1 MRRGAIAG
9 IIGVVAFALATPSF
23 AATSLGDE
31 FNGAK
36 LDAKWKWH
44 NEPKAWDIGKTKP
57 GWLTIVADVNRN
69 LWAADDTTRLY
80 QEVPDAPFDV
90 ETHLT
95 AKFAANSVV
104 AGIVALSKTDNNWV
118 TIKFWGHAAGNAQL
132 QYQNRSVEAGNGLT
146 GNAPGF
152 ATVGGVADFF
162 LRMTKEANVYTAYW
176 KMKDTDDW
184 TAVGPT
190 NFPMTHPLQLSLYA
204 GVDAAA
210 GEMTVNF
217 EYFRDNITPLAVNP
231 TTKLATVWGGLKGS
245 R

>member
-1 MRRGAIAG
+1 MARRFIVGL
-9 IIGVVAFALATPSF
+9 IGCVSFALAIPSF

-31 FNGAK
+31 FDGTK

-44 NEPKAWDIGKTKP
+44 NEPKIWDVGTTKS
-57 GWLTIVADVNRN
+57 GWLTIEADLNRN

-80 QEVPDAPFDV
+80 REVPDEPFDV
-90 ETHLT
+90 ETHIT
-95 AKFAANSVV
+95 TEFAANSVV
-104 AGIVALSKTDNNWV
+104 AGIVAMSTTDNNWV

-132 QYQNRSVEAGNGLT
+132 QYQNRTVEAGNGLT
-146 GNAPGF
+146 GSAPGF

-162 LRMTKEANVYTAYW
+162 LRMTKEKNVYTAYW
-176 KMKDTDDW
+176 KMKSTDDW

-190 NFPMTHPLQLSLYA
+190 TFPMTHPLQLSLFV

-210 GEMTVNF
+210 GTMTVNY
-217 EYFRDNITPLAVNP
+217 EYIKDNITPLAVNP
-231 TTKLATVWGGLKGS
+231 SAKLATVWGGLKTI